1 MQEIVT
7 HAIKSS
13 GLASEQIKCIGVD
26 FTSCTMLSVD
36 RNGIPF
42 SRQEQWK
49 NHKNEYAKLWKH
61 HGAQRFA
68 DRINAVL
75 EEKNL
80 QYSPVFGGR
89 ISCELMIPKIM
100 ETLAED
106 PEIYMAADAFVEAGD
121 WVTQMLTHTANRS
134 ISMAGYK
141 AWYDN
146 ANRYPEANLLASFDP
161 ALEYVVSDKLAGNI
175 CPIGTPVGTLTT
187 EWADILGLCP
197 GLPVAPAIIDS
208 HAGVPGC
215 GVSRPD
221 QAMLVLGT
229 SSVLISLGSEKY
241 SEKGIYGNVRDAI
254 VPGFYALESGL
265 ACAGDLLFAECG
277 VYGNL

>member
-1 MQEIVT
+1 MKKATTTYALGLDFGTLSVRAVLVSLLDGQIVASETCAYAHGILDPTGFDYGKIDASCALQEPDDYLKAMQKIVT

-26 FTSCTMLSVD
+26 FTSCTMLPVD
-36 RNGIPF
+36 RNGIPL

-49 NHKNEYAKLWKH
+49 NHKNAYAKLWKH

-121 WVTQMLTHTANRS
+121 
-134 ISMAGYK
+134 
-141 AWYDN
+141 
-146 ANRYPEANLLASFDP
+146 
-161 ALEYVVSDKLAGNI
+161 
-175 CPIGTPVGTLTT
+175 
-187 EWADILGLCP
+187 
-197 GLPVAPAIIDS
+197 
-208 HAGVPGC
+208 
-215 GVSRPD
+215 
-221 QAMLVLGT
+221 
-229 SSVLISLGSEKY
+229 
-241 SEKGIYGNVRDAI
+241 
-254 VPGFYALESGL
+254 
-265 ACAGDLLFAECG
+265 
-277 VYGNL
+277 